1 VFSYIIP
8 VTALLFT
15 FLSLLACMRFIFTRQ
30 GLFWILPALISTLLC
45 YQNLNSL
52 LIISISESASF
63 KYTIS
68 SFIPFILS
76 FLWYMMIVTFHY
88 ALKIAI
94 KENKFISDSR
104 KNRNEAI
111 WNEKYE
117 IRQTKRERRAKEEW
131 NQNKTEKPV
140 IPQYHENSEKY

>member
-1 VFSYIIP
+1 MFSYIIP
-8 VTALLFT
+8 VASLLFT
-15 FLSLLACMRFIFTRQ
+15 FLSLIACMRFIFSRQ
-30 GLFWILPALISTLLC
+30 GIFWILPALISTLLS

-52 LIISISESASF
+52 ILISMSEKGFSYTFTSF
-63 KYTIS
+63 L
-68 SFIPFILS
+68 PFILS
-76 FLWYMMIVTFHY
+76 FLWYMMIITFHY

-117 IRQTKRERRAKEEW
+117 IRQTKRERKEREEW
-131 NQNKTEKPV
+131 NQNKTEKPI
-140 IPQYHENSEKY
+140 IPPYHNEEID